1 MNTEIEVKILEIS
14 REQVIERLVSLG
26 ATKVF
31 DDEIH
36 ARYYD
41 FPDQR
46 LKSSGITLRLR
57 REGPKAVVT
66 LKMDVANPAAKER
79 REHETEV
86 GDFEDMRTILE
97 GLGFVA
103 WLEMKKHRTSYEL
116 GDAHIELDRYHD
128 NYSHIP
134 EFLEIEGGDM
144 ETVFRYAE
152 ALGFG
157 RHECRPWDAVELA
170 AYYAGKDRVS

>member
-1 MNTEIEVKILEIS
+1 MITEIEVKILEIN
-14 REQVIERLVSLG
+14 RAQVEEKLASLG
-26 ATKVF
+26 AIKVF

-41 FPDQR
+41 LPDQR

-57 REGPKAVVT
+57 KEGPKAVVT

-79 REHETEV
+79 KEHETAV
-86 GDFEDMRTILE
+86 GDFEVMRTILE
-97 GLGFVA
+97 SMGFVA

-116 GDAHIELDRYHD
+116 GNVHFELDRYYGK
-128 NYSHIP
+128 YSHIP
-134 EFLEIEGGDM
+134 EFLEIEGRDM
-144 ETVFRYAE
+144 ETVFRHAE

-157 RHECRPWDAVELA
+157 RHECRPWDAVGLA
-170 AYYAGKDRVS
+170 AYYAGRDSRS